1 MVPEEPEERVL
12 LIEGLDCSPVTAA
25 QISRCTGRDPTLAH
39 VREYLMRGWP
49 VDDDT
54 VELAQ

>member
-39 VREYLMRGWP
+39 VREYLIRSSWRSKDVGG
-49 VDDDT
+49 T
-54 VELAQ
+54 S